1 MISYNLTLF
10 CVGDLGPDLEHEE
23 GEGVNRK
30 GLKRITTHDLEKRGL
45 LYLTA
50 AARPVRPVG
59 SAAARCTDSIDG
71 GVSFFDSKSLLR
83 CRHVDEVPVRGFG
96 GSAKSG

>member
-10 CVGDLGPDLEHEE
+10 CIGDLGPDLEHEE

-30 GLKRITTHDLEKRGL
+30 GLKRLKNHDLKKGRL
-45 LYLTA
+45 KYPAA

-96 GSAKSG
+96 GSAKPR